1 MRAGSTSGKTQS
13 SFGNSL
19 SQISADKEFPL
30 LASLKQLDERRY
42 KITVSNGYRPDG
54 RKVCKARTLHVPKK
68 IPRRSV
74 LQYVMHAAEELEK
87 EFKYGYAEDGEKTFE
102 AYARGWLE
110 RQTHYAPSTL
120 AGYRQMLE
128 RVYGE
133 IGQIRLKEL
142 RPITIEYL
150 LERLRKQPGPS
161 GRKLGEATV
170 QKYWGVVSVVLN
182 DAKRNQIIA
191 YNPAQCIGKPEA
203 KYREQKI
210 PTDKEAKRF
219 LGLLEQA
226 PVLYRSYFT
235 LMMLTGMRRGEL
247 CALRWKDIRREC
259 IVVSRSRG
267 RVRGAGLL
275 EGPTKN
281 GKPRLIAVSRT
292 MSGVLD
298 ALRQWHLETQGEI
311 IEDALLF
318 VNENGSSPD
327 PATFTHWLR
336 RFYDRNGFSREFHV
350 HTLRHYA
357 ITTMLAEG
365 ISKQT
370 VAEIAGHAST
380 DFLERTYCHPQ
391 MESRMLAAER
401 LSNVLFPS

>member
-1 MRAGSTSGKTQS
+1 GGAGC
-13 SFGNSL
+13 FRSL
-19 SQISADKEFPL
+19 VDIFHYPFPL
-30 LASLKQLDERRY
+30 
-42 KITVSNGYRPDG
+42 YRLFFCP
-54 RKVCKARTLHVPKK
+54 AN
-68 IPRRSV
+68 
-74 LQYVMHAAEELEK
+74 
-87 EFKYGYAEDGEKTFE
+87 
-102 AYARGWLE
+102 
-110 RQTHYAPSTL
+110 
-120 AGYRQMLE
+120 
-128 RVYGE
+128 RVW
-133 IGQIRLKEL
+133 GQ
-142 RPITIEYL
+142 
-150 LERLRKQPGPS
+150 
-161 GRKLGEATV
+161 
-170 QKYWGVVSVVLN
+170 
-182 DAKRNQIIA
+182 
-191 YNPAQCIGKPEA
+191 
-203 KYREQKI
+203 
-210 PTDKEAKRF
+210 
-219 LGLLEQA
+219 
-226 PVLYRSYFT
+226 
-235 LMMLTGMRRGEL
+235 
-247 CALRWKDIRREC
+247 
-259 IVVSRSRG
+259 SRG

-318 VNENGSSPD
+318 VNENGSAPD

>member
-1 MRAGSTSGKTQS
+1 M
-13 SFGNSL
+13 
-19 SQISADKEFPL
+19 
-30 LASLKQLDERRY
+30 ASLKQLDERRY

-54 RKVCKARTLHVPKK
+54 RKVCKARTLHVPKR

-110 RQTHYAPSTL
+110 RQMHYAPSTL

-161 GRKLGEATV
+161 GRQLGEATV

-226 PVLYRSYFT
+226 PILYRSYFT

-281 GKPRLIAVSRT
+281 RKPRLIAVSRT

-318 VNENGSSPD
+318 VNENGSAPD

>member
-1 MRAGSTSGKTQS
+1 M
-13 SFGNSL
+13 
-19 SQISADKEFPL
+19 
-30 LASLKQLDERRY
+30 ASLKQLDERRY
-42 KITVSNGYRPDG
+42 KITVSNGYRPEG
-54 RKVCKARTLHVPKK
+54 RKVCKARTLHVPKR

-87 EFKYGYAEDGEKTFE
+87 KFKYGYAEDGEKTFE

-161 GRKLGEATV
+161 GRQLGEATV

-275 EGPTKN
+275 EGPAKN
-281 GKPRLIAVSRT
+281 GK
-292 MSGVLD
+292 
-298 ALRQWHLETQGEI
+298 LRNL
-311 IEDALLF
+311 
-318 VNENGSSPD
+318 
-327 PATFTHWLR
+327 
-336 RFYDRNGFSREFHV
+336 
-350 HTLRHYA
+350 
-357 ITTMLAEG
+357 
-365 ISKQT
+365 
-370 VAEIAGHAST
+370 
-380 DFLERTYCHPQ
+380 
-391 MESRMLAAER
+391 
-401 LSNVLFPS
+401 